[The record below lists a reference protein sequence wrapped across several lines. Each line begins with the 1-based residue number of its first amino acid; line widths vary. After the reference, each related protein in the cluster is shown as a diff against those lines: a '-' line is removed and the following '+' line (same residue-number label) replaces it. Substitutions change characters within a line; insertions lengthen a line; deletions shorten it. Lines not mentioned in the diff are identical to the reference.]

1 MNANQGV
8 RLSLR
13 SHRLKFD
20 FSASGKTL
28 KCAANEE
35 KLSQTRT
42 CEFFLISIHATR
54 SFYVFNYNQQLHN

>member
-1 MNANQGV
+1 MDMDVNQGV
-8 RLSLR
+8 RLSIR

-35 KLSQTRT
+35 KLSQKGKCDFFHLNT
-42 CEFFLISIHATR
+42 CTVHLFL
-54 SFYVFNYNQQLHN
+54 L